1 MATATGSLRRIV
13 YTGEAEF
20 KDGFKN
26 ETGTILRNTGDS
38 LNLTKT
44 SSQSAE
50 LTGDRAIRSL
60 RLGNEAVA
68 GDISF
73 ELAYGDFDDM
83 LAAAMCSTWDT
94 DTGIG
99 VLKQGTTVPT
109 FGIEKGFTD
118 IGQYIEYVGCAV
130 NTLAISISTDAIITG
145 TLGIIGAGVANEPAY
160 TSNPAVSSPTDPTY
174 TEPFVSFDGEV
185 SLGGDDACGLITGID
200 FTIDN
205 GITANYT
212 ICTPEAASLTPD
224 RFNVTGT
231 LTMLFE
237 DVEELNKF
245 VDEDSSTLKI
255 TLTDDVGNELEFNFP
270 KIKYT
275 GGDVSVSGGGVIPI
289 SLPFQA
295 LYDTDSESTL
305 VITRTPAES
314 EDTDPPEGDG
324 TEEGTEP

>member
-13 YTGEAEF
+13 YAGEASF
-20 KDGFKN
+20 KAGIGAA
-26 ETGTILRNTGDS
+26 GTILRNTGDS

-50 LTGDRAIRSL
+50 LIGDRTIRSL

-83 LAAAMCSTWDT
+83 LAAVMCKTWDT
-94 DTGIG
+94 N
-99 VLKQGTTVPT
+99 VLKQGVTVPT

-118 IGQYIEYVGCAV
+118 IVQYIEYVGCAV
-130 NTLAISISTDAIITG
+130 NTLAISISTDSIITG
-145 TLGIIGAGVANEPAY
+145 TLGIIGAGVSNDPAY
-160 TSNPAVSSPTDPTY
+160 AATPAVATPTEPDY

-185 SLGGDDACGLITGID
+185 LLGGTDACGLVTGID

-237 DVEELNKF
+237 NAAELNKF
-245 VDEDSSTLKI
+245 VSETTSSLTI
-255 TLTDDVGNELEFNFP
+255 TLTDDVGNELDFSFP

-295 LYDTDSESTL
+295 LYDETAASTL
-305 VITRTPAES
+305 VITRTPA
-314 EDTDPPEGDG
+314 TPVTP
-324 TEEGTEP
+324 

>member
-13 YTGEAEF
+13 YGGEVNF
-20 KDGFKN
+20 KDGMT
-26 ETGTILRNTGDS
+26 TGKILRNTGDS

-83 LAAAMCSTWDT
+83 LAAAMCKTWDNN
-94 DTGIG
+94 
-99 VLKQGTTVPT
+99 VLKQGVTVPT

-118 IGQYIEYVGCAV
+118 IIQYIEYVGCAV

-145 TLGIIGAGVANEPAY
+145 TLGIIGAGVANDPAY
-160 TSNPAVSSPTDPTY
+160 TSTPAVASPTDPTY

-185 SLGGDDACGLITGID
+185 LLGGTDACGLITGID

-237 DVEELNKF
+237 DAAELNKF
-245 VDEDSSTLKI
+245 VGEESSTLKI
-255 TLTDDVGNELEFNFP
+255 TLTDDDGNKLDFNFP

-275 GGDVSVSGGGVIPI
+275 GGDVSVSGGGVVPV

-295 LYDTDSESTL
+295 LYDETAASTL
-305 VITRTPAES
+305 VITRTPAAVG
-314 EDTDPPEGDG
+314 P
-324 TEEGTEP
+324 

>member
-1 MATATGSLRRIV
+1 MATATGSLRRII
-13 YTGEAEF
+13 YSSETPF
-20 KDGFKN
+20 KSGVATTAKL
-26 ETGTILRNTGDS
+26 LRNTGDS

-50 LTGDRAIRSL
+50 LTGDRTIRSL

-83 LAAAMCSTWDT
+83 LAAAMCNTWAD
-94 DTGIG
+94 D
-99 VLKQGTTVPT
+99 VLKQGLTVPT

-118 IGQYIEYVGCAV
+118 LPQYIEYVGCAI

-145 TLGIIGAGVANEPAY
+145 TLGVIGAGVSNDEAY
-160 TSNPAVSSPTDPTY
+160 VAASAATTVTPPEY
-174 TEPFVSFDGEV
+174 TEPFAAFDGEI
-185 SLGGDDACGLITGID
+185 LLDGDDACGIITGID

-205 GITANYT
+205 GITANYAL
-212 ICTPEAASLTPD
+212 CTPEATSLTPD

-231 LTMLFE
+231 LTMMFN
-237 DVEELNKF
+237 DAVELNKF
-245 VDEDSSTLKI
+245 VSETSSTLKI
-255 TLTDDVGNELEFNFP
+255 TLTDIAGNKLDFNFP

-275 GGDVSVSGGGVIPI
+275 GGDVSVSGGGIIPI

-295 LYDTDSESTL
+295 LYDKTTDIASTL
-305 VITRTPAES
+305 IITRTPV
-314 EDTDPPEGDG
+314 
-324 TEEGTEP
+324 

>member
-13 YTGEAEF
+13 YAKETLF
-20 KDGFKN
+20 KDGIGA
-26 ETGTILRNTGDS
+26 TGTILRNTGDS

-83 LAAAMCSTWDT
+83 LAAVMCKDWSTN
-94 DTGIG
+94 
-99 VLKQGTTVPT
+99 VLKQGTVPPT

-118 IGQYIEYVGCAV
+118 IAQYIAYVGCAV
-130 NTLAISISTDAIITG
+130 NTLAIIISTDAIITG
-145 TLGIIGAGVANEPAY
+145 TLGIIGAGVENDPAY
-160 TSNPAVSSPTDPTY
+160 SATPAVASPTDPDY
-174 TEPFVSFDGEV
+174 TEPFVSFDGEIL
-185 SLGGDDACGLITGID
+185 LGGTDACGLITGID

-205 GITANYT
+205 GITANYAL
-212 ICTPEAASLTPD
+212 CTAEATSLTPD

-231 LTMLFE
+231 LTMMFN
-237 DVEELNKF
+237 DAAELNKF
-245 VDEDSSTLKI
+245 VSETSSSLTV
-255 TLTDDVGNELEFNFP
+255 TLTDDDGNELEFSFP

-275 GGDVSVSGGGVIPI
+275 GGDVSVSGGGIIPI

-295 LYDTDSESTL
+295 LYDETSASTL
-305 VITRTPAES
+305 VITRTPVAVG
-314 EDTDPPEGDG
+314 P
-324 TEEGTEP
+324 

>member
-13 YTGEAEF
+13 YSSETEF
-20 KDGFKN
+20 KDGVATTAKL
-26 ETGTILRNTGDS
+26 LRNTGDS

-83 LAAAMCSTWDT
+83 LAAAMCNTWAPE
-94 DTGIG
+94 
-99 VLKQGTTVPT
+99 VLKQGVTVPT
-109 FGIEKGFTD
+109 FGIERGFTG
-118 IGQYIEYVGCAV
+118 IAQYIEYVGCAV
-130 NTLAISISTDAIITG
+130 NTLAISMSTDAIITG
-145 TLGIIGAGVANEPAY
+145 TLGIIGAGVENDPAY
-160 TSNPAVSSPTDPTY
+160 AATSAATTVTQPTY
-174 TEPFVSFDGEV
+174 TEPFNSFDGEIL
-185 SLGGDDACGLITGID
+185 LGGSDACGIITGID

-205 GITANYT
+205 GITANYAL
-212 ICTPEAASLTPD
+212 CTAEATSLTPD

-231 LTMLFE
+231 LTMMFN
-237 DVEELNKF
+237 DAAELNKF
-245 VDEDSSTLKI
+245 VSETTSTLKI
-255 TLTDDVGNELEFNFP
+255 TLTDAVGNELEFNFP

-275 GGDVSVSGGGVIPI
+275 GGDVSVSGGGIIPI

-295 LYDTDSESTL
+295 LYDTASASTL
-305 VITRTPAES
+305 VITRTPFVAG
-314 EDTDPPEGDG
+314 P
-324 TEEGTEP
+324 

>member
-13 YTGEAEF
+13 YAREASF
-20 KDGFKN
+20 KEGIGA
-26 ETGTILRNTGDS
+26 TGTILRNTGDS

-50 LTGDRAIRSL
+50 LAGDRAIRSL

-83 LAAAMCSTWDT
+83 LAAVMCKTWGDT
-94 DTGIG
+94 N
-99 VLKQGTTVPT
+99 VLKQGVTVPT

-118 IGQYIEYVGCAV
+118 ISQYIEYVGCAV
-130 NTLAISISTDAIITG
+130 NTLAISISTDSIITG
-145 TLGIIGAGVANEPAY
+145 TLGIVGAGVAGTDAY
-160 TSNPAVSSPTDPTY
+160 TGTPAVASPTAPGY

-185 SLGGDDACGLITGID
+185 LLGGTDACGLVTGID

-237 DVEELNKF
+237 NAAELNKF
-245 VDEDSSTLKI
+245 VSETTSSLTI
-255 TLTDDVGNELEFNFP
+255 TLTDDVGNELDFSFP

-295 LYDTDSESTL
+295 LYDETAASTL
-305 VITRTPAES
+305 VITRTPAEPV
-314 EDTDPPEGDG
+314 TP
-324 TEEGTEP
+324 

>member
-13 YTGEAEF
+13 YASEGSSF
-20 KDGFKN
+20 KAGIGA
-26 ETGTILRNTGDS
+26 TGTILRNTGDS

-83 LAAAMCSTWDT
+83 LAAAMCKSDWATN
-94 DTGIG
+94 
-99 VLKQGTTVPT
+99 VLKQGVTVPT

-145 TLGIIGAGVANEPAY
+145 TLGIIGAGVANDPAY
-160 TSNPAVSSPTDPTY
+160 SSTSAVTTPTDPAY

-185 SLGGDDACGLITGID
+185 LLGGTDACGLITGID

-237 DVEELNKF
+237 DADELNKF
-245 VDEDSSTLKI
+245 VDEESSTLKI
-255 TLTDDVGNELEFNFP
+255 TLTDDDGNKLDFNFP

-275 GGDVSVSGGGVIPI
+275 GGDVSVSGGGVVPV

-295 LYDTDSESTL
+295 LYDETAASTL
-305 VITRTPAES
+305 VITRTPVAVG
-314 EDTDPPEGDG
+314 P
-324 TEEGTEP
+324 

>member
-13 YTGEAEF
+13 YAKEASF
-20 KDGFKN
+20 KAGIGT
-26 ETGTILRNTGDS
+26 TGTILRNTGDS

-73 ELAYGDFDDM
+73 ELAYSDFDDM
-83 LAAAMCSTWDT
+83 LAAVMCKTWD
-94 DTGIG
+94 DN
-99 VLKQGTTVPT
+99 VLKQGVTVPT

-118 IGQYIEYVGCAV
+118 LPQYIEYVGCAV

-145 TLGIIGAGVANEPAY
+145 TLGIVGAGVLNDPAY
-160 TSNPAVSSPTDPTY
+160 AANPAVASPTAPKY

-185 SLGGDDACGLITGID
+185 FIGANNACGLITGID

-237 DVEELNKF
+237 SAAELNKF
-245 VDEDSSTLKI
+245 VSETTSSLKI
-255 TLTDDVGNELEFNFP
+255 TLTDADENGLEFSFP

-295 LYDTDSESTL
+295 LYDDDDVKSTL
-305 VITRTPAES
+305 VITRTPV
-314 EDTDPPEGDG
+314 PPVPPV
-324 TEEGTEP
+324 TP

>member
-13 YTGEAEF
+13 YAGEASF
-20 KDGFKN
+20 KAGIGA
-26 ETGTILRNTGDS
+26 TGTILRNTGDS

-83 LAAAMCSTWDT
+83 LAAVMCKAAWSTN
-94 DTGIG
+94 
-99 VLKQGTTVPT
+99 VLKQGVTVPT

-118 IGQYIEYVGCAV
+118 IVQYIEYVGCAV

-145 TLGIIGAGVANEPAY
+145 TLGIIGAGVANDPAY
-160 TSNPAVSSPTDPTY
+160 AATPAVASPTDPTY
-174 TEPFVSFDGEV
+174 TEPFVSFDGAV
-185 SLGGDDACGLITGID
+185 LLGGTDACGLITGID

-237 DVEELNKF
+237 DADELNKF
-245 VDEDSSTLKI
+245 VSEESSTLKI
-255 TLTDDVGNELEFNFP
+255 TLTDDVGNILEFNFP

-275 GGDVSVSGGGVIPI
+275 GGDVSVSGGGVVPV

-295 LYDTDSESTL
+295 LYDETAESTL
-305 VITRTPAES
+305 VITRTPFVAG
-314 EDTDPPEGDG
+314 P
-324 TEEGTEP
+324 

>member
-13 YTGEAEF
+13 YGGEVNF
-20 KDGFKN
+20 KDGMT
-26 ETGTILRNTGDS
+26 TGKILRNTGDS

-83 LAAAMCSTWDT
+83 LAAAMCKTWDNN
-94 DTGIG
+94 
-99 VLKQGTTVPT
+99 VLKQGVTVPT

-118 IGQYIEYVGCAV
+118 ILQYIEYVGCAV

-145 TLGIIGAGVANEPAY
+145 TLGIIGAGVANDPAY
-160 TSNPAVSSPTDPTY
+160 ASTPAVESPTEPEY

-185 SLGGDDACGLITGID
+185 LLGGTDACGLITGID

-237 DVEELNKF
+237 DAAELNKF
-245 VDEDSSTLKI
+245 VSEESSTLKI
-255 TLTDDVGNELEFNFP
+255 TLTDDAGNALEFSFP

-295 LYDTDSESTL
+295 LYDETAASTL
-305 VITRTPAES
+305 VITRTPFVAG
-314 EDTDPPEGDG
+314 P
-324 TEEGTEP
+324 